1 MPSTSSS
8 FCLHPSSL
16 VSRLLNLLFP
26 DHCAGCGALG
36 DLLCEACKGGLRPYP
51 GGDQP
56 IAELD
61 GAEVAHLYGGALRP
75 AIHALKYRRRRRM
88 AAPLGNLLAAHLWA
102 HPLRADALLPVPLH
116 PERQRE
122 RGYNQSELL
131 AERVSAA
138 CGLPIIRTGLE
149 RVRATTKQAQQ
160 ASAQARR
167 ENMRGAF
174 VWRGGRL
181 PRHILLID
189 DVLTTGATLAECA
202 EALRAAAPVEV
213 RALALARSTPGGK
226 DRKRLLV

>member
-1 MPSTSSS
+1 MSQQGPPFIVHSSS
-8 FCLHPSSL
+8 FIA
-16 VSRLLNLLFP
+16 RLLGLLFP
-26 DHCAGCGALG
+26 DRCAGCGALG
-36 DLLCEACKGGLRPYP
+36 ELLCGGCVAKLQPYP
-51 GGDQP
+51 GGDAP

-75 AIHALKYRRRRRM
+75 AIHALKYRRRRRV
-88 AAPLGNLLAAHLWA
+88 AAPLGDMMAAHLWR

-116 PERQRE
+116 PSRQRE

-138 CGLPIIRTGLE
+138 CGLPIIRAGLE
-149 RVRATTKQAQQ
+149 RVRATTKQARQS
-160 ASAQARR
+160 SALARR

-202 EALRAAAPVEV
+202 AALRLAGAVEV
-213 RALALARSTPGGK
+213 RALALARSKPGK
-226 DRKRLLV
+226 NKTCA

>member
-1 MPSTSSS
+1 MGDQLSSLFLLPSS
-8 FCLHPSSL
+8 FFGQ
-16 VSRLLNLLFP
+16 LLGLLFP
-26 DHCAGCGALG
+26 DRCAGCGAFG
-36 DLLCEACKGGLRPYP
+36 ALLCEACKAALKPYP
-51 GGDQP
+51 GGDKP

-75 AIHALKYRRRRRM
+75 AIHALKYRGRRRI
-88 AAPLGNLLAAHLWA
+88 AAPLGDLMAAHLWA

-116 PERQRE
+116 PSRQRE

-131 AERVSAA
+131 AERVSAS

-149 RVRATTKQAQQ
+149 RVRATSKQAQQ
-160 ASAQARR
+160 SSVQGRR

-181 PRHILLID
+181 PPHVLLID

-202 EALRAAAPVEV
+202 AALRDGGAVGV
-213 RALALARSTPGGK
+213 RGLALARSRPKTI
-226 DRKRLLV
+226 DRAKTHA